1 MVNLSASVNTFK
13 DIDPV
18 SIMKQ
23 VIISPTRL
31 ISFKLNFKLSKPF
44 LTNQCIM
51 MSQSGQIHFKN
62 FAANATRYWKCTWPF
77 SDIMH
82 WKIIEIA
89 YQWNVKQLPKRAK
102 RLQIRKMFRQIVNNK
117 AKGQISKLVLQQNKA
132 SQIFRKTNFLPS
144 DICFSKSLARFYFL

>member
-51 MSQSGQIHFKN
+51 MSQSGQFTLKILQQMLQ
-62 FAANATRYWKCTWPF
+62 
-77 SDIMH
+77 DI
-82 WKIIEIA
+82 ESVPD
-89 YQWNVKQLPKRAK
+89 QS
-102 RLQIRKMFRQIVNNK
+102 
-117 AKGQISKLVLQQNKA
+117 QISCIEKL
-132 SQIFRKTNFLPS
+132 
-144 DICFSKSLARFYFL
+144 